1 MYGGPPAHDT
11 QRTDGSWLLCPVM
24 GEEWASRSPRAA
36 GLAVLPGRDPW
47 RPRGPPAAWHPPPSA
62 LSGCSSG
69 ITAPFVTRCGSTGPR
84 FILKG
89 NVAGGGGKRK
99 KLSRFSRSLDS
110 RPPSSLQEPGRPAA
124 IVSPGAWPPGRHG
137 QLLACTRCRAWA
149 VGTRPSLLP
158 FLSLDSIS
166 FIHET
171 FPKSLLC
178 ARLVILARPSRS
190 AQSPRARRLWAV
202 GMWRAGR
209 ASRRRRF
216 CTPVWRGGGWR
227 RGGGRTGCWGPL
239 ESHERDTGL
248 QPGAGHKP
256 AGWALGQRPALRR
269 PAPGWARQWTPS
281 CGREEGVWEMLDASR
296 AGRAVWVWWEGELR
310 MTGQGSSCRDTPQ
323 EF

>member
-1 MYGGPPAHDT
+1 MGLTEPA
-11 QRTDGSWLLCPVM
+11 GSWTR
-24 GEEWASRSPRAA
+24 RSSW
-36 GLAVLPGRDPW
+36 PGPLEATW
-47 RPRGPPAAWHPPPSA
+47 S
-62 LSGCSSG
+62 
-69 ITAPFVTRCGSTGPR
+69 
-84 FILKG
+84 
-89 NVAGGGGKRK
+89 
-99 KLSRFSRSLDS
+99 SRSLASPAVRTLRLFLGHHCTVCDEVWLHGS
-110 RPPSSLQEPGRPAA
+110 QIHPKRECGWWRRKKKETLSFFQEPGRPAA

-158 FLSLDSIS
+158 FWSLDSIS